1 MSGAAAYSL
10 ASLKNFVRRGLP
22 HEENGVVNMEV
33 VDLGV
38 YRTVDFRG
46 SASAI
51 DTEDQGCVRGDGQLQ
66 EYWGQAPGK

>member
-10 ASLKNFVRRGLP
+10 ASLKNFVRELP

-46 SASAI
+46 SASAV
-51 DTEDQGCVRGDGQLQ
+51 DTEDQGCVRGGDGQLQ